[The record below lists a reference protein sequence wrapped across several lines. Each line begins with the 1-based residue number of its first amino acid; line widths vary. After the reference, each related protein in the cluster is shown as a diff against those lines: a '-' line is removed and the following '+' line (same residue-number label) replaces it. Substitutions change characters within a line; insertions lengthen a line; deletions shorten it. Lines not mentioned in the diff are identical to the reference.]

1 MYKMFEI
8 SSKAF
13 AKNKLYNIIDGE
25 KKLWLRNK
33 DVGEKLSVENIYD
46 LIGKEIKGAFKTN
59 IPIKQKIR
67 EYKKRRS
74 GLIDDDEKFMYT
86 HEDMMMPITMSYRVS
101 TPEAIK
107 IRSKL
112 GFQLHDLIL
121 NKERSV
127 ILKIT
132 KLFSNE
138 KILLQHRVLGY
149 RIDLYFPK
157 QKLAITF
164 DE

>member
-8 SSKAF
+8 SSKTF

-101 TPEAIK
+101 TSEAIK

>member
-1 MYKMFEI
+1 MFEI
-8 SSKAF
+8 SSKTF
-13 AKNKLYNIIDGE
+13 AKNKFYNIIDGG

-33 DVGEKLSVENIYD
+33 DKEEELSAENIYD
-46 LIGKEIKGAFKTN
+46 LIDKEIKGTFKTN

-67 EYKKRRS
+67 EYKIRRS
-74 GLIDDDEKFMYT
+74 GLLDDEKFMYT
-86 HEDMMMPITMSYRVS
+86 HEDIMMPITMSYRVS
-101 TPEAIK
+101 TPEAIE

-112 GFQLHDLIL
+112 GFQQYDLIL

-132 KLFSNE
+132 QFFSNE
-138 KILLQHRVLGY
+138 KILLQHGVLGY